1 MRRRKG
7 RSVPTNWKMEGEEK
21 KEEEG
26 QAQEGRG
33 E

>member
-7 RSVPTNWKMEGEEK
+7 RSVPTNWKMEGKK

-26 QAQEGRG
+26 EAQEGR
-33 E
+33 EE